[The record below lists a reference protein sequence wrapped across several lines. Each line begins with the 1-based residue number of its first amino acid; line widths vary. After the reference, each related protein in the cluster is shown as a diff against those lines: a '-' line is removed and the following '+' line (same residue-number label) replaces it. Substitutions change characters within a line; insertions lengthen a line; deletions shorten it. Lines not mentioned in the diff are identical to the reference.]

1 MILKM
6 TICIKFSHC
15 FQIQYSFFIGFFV
28 LVINP
33 ECVVMSFGARDCG
46 ELGIATSTCDAHC
59 SVKKK
64 EKKTFENLKKKGKK
78 L

>member
-15 FQIQYSFFIGFFV
+15 FQIQYSFFIGFFA

-33 ECVVMSFGARDCG
+33 ECVVMSFGVRDCG
-46 ELGIATSTCDAHC
+46 ELGIATSTCDAH
-59 SVKKK
+59 
-64 EKKTFENLKKKGKK
+64 LGKK
-78 L
+78 MK